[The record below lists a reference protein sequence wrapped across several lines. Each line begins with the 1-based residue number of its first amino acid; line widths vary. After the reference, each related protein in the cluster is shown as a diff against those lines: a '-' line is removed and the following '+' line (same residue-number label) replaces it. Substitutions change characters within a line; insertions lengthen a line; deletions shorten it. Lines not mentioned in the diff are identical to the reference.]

1 MLSFDNL
8 YLHVEYQPTQAIRI
22 HPSLASM
29 CGLDLCSAWCA
40 GRKRGGEEEW
50 GSCFALPAGFEL
62 ISRESGT
69 VVEAG
74 SLDGWG
80 CSQW

>member
-1 MLSFDNL
+1 M
-8 YLHVEYQPTQAIRI
+8 HGAR
-22 HPSLASM
+22 
-29 CGLDLCSAWCA
+29 G
-40 GRKRGGEEEW
+40 GRGGEEEW

>member
-1 MLSFDNL
+1 MRILG
-8 YLHVEYQPTQAIRI
+8 IRGTGGFNI
-22 HPSLASM
+22 QRAKSRDLAQDVASLE
-29 CGLDLCSAWCA
+29 L
-40 GRKRGGEEEW
+40 KRGGGVEW